1 MKNAFIGHVYLITE
15 LNKVFIAK
23 NLHPKLFYMIF
34 VTVIMNIVTIS
45 VKYVSSYLV
54 CSMRL
59 KLEYWSINR
68 RIAEKIGT
76 IISSSVLA
84 RTF

>member
-45 VKYVSSYLV
+45 VKCKQLPCLFNEAKIRVLV
-54 CSMRL
+54 NEQKNS
-59 KLEYWSINR
+59 
-68 RIAEKIGT
+68 
-76 IISSSVLA
+76 
-84 RTF
+84 